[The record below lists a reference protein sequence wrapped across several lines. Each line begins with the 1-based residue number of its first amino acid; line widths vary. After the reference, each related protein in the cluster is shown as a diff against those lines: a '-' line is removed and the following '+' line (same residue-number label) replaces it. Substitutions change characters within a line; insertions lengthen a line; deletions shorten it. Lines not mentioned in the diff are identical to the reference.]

1 MAREP
6 GRTPAGGFL
15 AARYIRKHLG
25 LLELVGV
32 SHGCP
37 PRPYVRFLHMSDVR
51 VTVAVARVLREF
63 VADASEPRYGYELMQ
78 LTGFP
83 SGKLY
88 PILARLQQAGWVSR
102 EREDID
108 PADMRR
114 PARYLYRLT
123 PGGAEAAW
131 SELTVL
137 TKQIAPAPVGVRS
150 RQPQWEGGLA

>member
-1 MAREP
+1 MR
-6 GRTPAGGFL
+6 
-15 AARYIRKHLG
+15 
-25 LLELVGV
+25 
-32 SHGCP
+32 
-37 PRPYVRFLHMSDVR
+37 DVR

-63 VADASEPRYGYELMQ
+63 VTDASEPRYGYELMQ

-102 EREDID
+102 EREHID
-108 PADMRR
+108 TARVGR

-123 PGGAEAAW
+123 PRGAEAAW

-137 TKQIAPAPVGVRS
+137 TKQIAPAPAVVRM
-150 RQPQWEGGLA
+150 RQLQQGGGIA

>member
-1 MAREP
+1 
-6 GRTPAGGFL
+6 
-15 AARYIRKHLG
+15 
-25 LLELVGV
+25 
-32 SHGCP
+32 
-37 PRPYVRFLHMSDVR
+37 MSDVR

-63 VADASEPRYGYELMQ
+63 VADASAPRYGYELMQ
-78 LTGFP
+78 LTGFA

-108 PADMRR
+108 SVRVGR

-123 PGGAEAAW
+123 PRGAEAAW

-137 TKQIAPAPVGVRS
+137 TRQIDPAPAAVRL
-150 RQPQWEGGLA
+150 RRLQGEGGLA

>member
-1 MAREP
+1 
-6 GRTPAGGFL
+6 
-15 AARYIRKHLG
+15 
-25 LLELVGV
+25 
-32 SHGCP
+32 
-37 PRPYVRFLHMSDVR
+37 MSDVR

-63 VADASEPRYGYELMQ
+63 VADASQPRYGYELMQ

-88 PILARLQQAGWVSR
+88 PILTRLQGAGWISR
-102 EREDID
+102 EREEVDTVK
-108 PADMRR
+108 AGR

-137 TKQIAPAPVGVRS
+137 TEQIAPTPAMVPL
-150 RQPQWEGGLA
+150 RQLQPKGGLA

>member
-1 MAREP
+1 
-6 GRTPAGGFL
+6 
-15 AARYIRKHLG
+15 
-25 LLELVGV
+25 
-32 SHGCP
+32 
-37 PRPYVRFLHMSDVR
+37 MSDVR

-88 PILARLQQAGWVSR
+88 PILTRLQQAGWVSR

-108 PADMRR
+108 TAKAGR

-123 PGGAEAAW
+123 PRGAEAAW

-137 TKQIAPAPVGVRS
+137 TEQISPAPAVTRL
-150 RQPQWEGGLA
+150 RHLQPEGRLA